1 MTVPSN
7 FELAQ
12 TGLKNKYETGFKLAS
27 HALWVTFI
35 TTKLPLDLIKENCIL
50 YKRAFGYTASAKPLT
65 EPKEKVNI
73 KYFFRQFS
81 SSGQMKK
88 LKEFADLAYKE
99 KNGWIWVAN
108 LWIIRNYMEELMSD
122 EFWIWNL
129 LHLIIKVNIIVN

>member
-99 KNGWIWVAN
+99 KMGESELPIYELSGIIWKN
-108 LWIIRNYMEELMSD
+108 LCLMNFGY
-122 EFWIWNL
+122 EIYCIWL
-129 LHLIIKVNIIVN
+129 